1 MAGRKRITMEGWL
14 SFGKEKA
21 ESFLKD
27 KRYLQELVAELYKRR
42 EPRPLTG
49 EDSIELRTFGDNFR
63 GVEEG
68 MFNPEYYDRRKG
80 KIEKTEL
87 AELLEAI
94 RELERN
100 PRDEEKILH
109 ALEEAGDILWQ
120 YVAAITFHRENPKFR
135 EVAER
140 FSFVYNRA
148 VSKIAE
154 ILKVP
159 YEIAES
165 GIEDICKAKYGVRAW
180 LESKGYEGKFK
191 EGEEEIMKRALKGVY
206 PLSTFLE
213 SQA

>member
-1 MAGRKRITMEGWL
+1 MAGRKRITMEGWS
-14 SFGKEKA
+14 SFGKEEV

-27 KRYLQELVAELYKRR
+27 KKCLQELVAELYKRR

-100 PRDEEKILH
+100 PKDGNKILH

-120 YVAAITFHRENPKFR
+120 YVAAITFHNRNPKFR
-135 EVAER
+135 EVAR
-140 FSFVYNRA
+140 KFFIVQNSAISR
-148 VSKIAE
+148 IAKTLE
-154 ILKVP
+154 IP
-159 YEIAES
+159 Y
-165 GIEDICKAKYGVRAW
+165 GIVELGVEEACKAKYAVRVW

-191 EGEEEIMKRALKGVY
+191 EGEEEVMKKALKGVY
-206 PLSTFLE
+206 HLSTFLE

>member
-1 MAGRKRITMEGWL
+1 MARRKRITMEEWL
-14 SFGKEKA
+14 SFGKEEV

-27 KRYLQELVAELYKRR
+27 KRYLQKLVAELYKRR
-42 EPRPLTG
+42 ERRPLTG
-49 EDSIELRTFGDNFR
+49 EDSIELRTFGEKGR
-63 GVEEG
+63 
-68 MFNPEYYDRRKG
+68 FNPEYYDKKKG

-100 PRDEEKILH
+100 PKEEEKILH

-120 YVAAITFHRENPKFR
+120 YVAAITFHRENPEFR
-135 EVAER
+135 RVTER
-140 FSFVYNRA
+140 FYFVYNLA
-148 VSKIAE
+148 ISKIAE

-165 GIEDICKAKYGVRAW
+165 GIEDVCKAKYGVRAW

-191 EGEEEIMKRALKGVY
+191 EGEKEAMKKALKGVY